1 MNVQNVDGKRPLQVA
16 IERQQSDVV
25 EFLLK
30 AGADVGLTHVWR
42 NTPLHY
48 LTAGQLQCGE
58 HEHVVTQTRT
68 QSTYVNPQCSGCDR
82 TVICGCSWNSKL
94 CKPRTR
100 HF

>member
-68 QSTYVNPQCSGCDR
+68 HQLTLIRNAVGVTALSSVAAHGILNYAN
-82 TVICGCSWNSKL
+82 
-94 CKPRTR
+94 
-100 HF
+100 H